1 MFNETQLYDEAGR
14 ALQEGV
20 QREHEEEAELNLQ
33 GDEELEATFTPTT
46 PEQIV
51 SRFFKQLVRLW
62 EARIAE
68 RPETESKS
76 MEGRKETAAYVQC
89 RRHMKPFF
97 KQLKNRTMN
106 IEVLTTMIEITQH
119 SQTRDYVKA
128 HDAYIRCAIGNA
140 PWPMGI
146 SGTGIHERQGRQ
158 HIRESKL
165 AHIMNDETQR
175 KYLQSV
181 KRLLTFAQRAL
192 PANPSKMVS

>member
-1 MFNETQLYDEAGR
+1 MFNETQLYDEAGK

-20 QREHEEEAELNLQ
+20 QKENEGEEDLNLQ
-33 GDEELEATFTPTT
+33 GDEELEAAFTPTT

-51 SRFFKQLVRLW
+51 SRFFKQLVKLW
-62 EARIAE
+62 ETRMAE
-68 RPETESKS
+68 RPEAEAKS
-76 MEGRKETAAYVQC
+76 MDGRKETTAYVQC

-97 KQLKNRTMN
+97 KQLKTRTMHF
-106 IEVLTTMIEITQH
+106 EVLTTMVEITQH
-119 SQTRDYVKA
+119 SQMRDYVKA

-192 PANPSKMVS
+192 PADPSKCVS